1 MAIFGKYK
9 LPQVL
14 RYLNKKVKFEQELRG
29 GEEVSLSV
37 GAMFQREV
45 TVVQMKKPYNE
56 TILADSK
63 EQQRTIIAKGG
74 VVWAVIEEEDGEVKG
89 G

>member
-1 MAIFGKYK
+1 MK
-9 LPQVL
+9 VL
-14 RYLNKKVKFEQELRG
+14 LWPYLENTSCYRCSGNEKVKFEQELRG

-56 TILADSK
+56 TILAGSK
-63 EQQRTIIAKGG
+63 AQQRGHHS
-74 VVWAVIEEEDGEVKG
+74 
-89 G
+89 